1 MVATNPAL
9 DPAQPSTGP
18 RGRALPSHGWT
29 WSEAVWASGL
39 RPSVRFVALA
49 VARAAARGN
58 RSKPKCWASL
68 RTLARDTGLAL
79 NTVKRAVRHLVRVGF
94 LVPDPEGK
102 PHGRLA
108 AVPGVSGPAS
118 VRYLVRFEA
127 LTPRPDVV
135 ERRARKAPPPR
146 ATMALPPR
154 ATMAHEAEA
163 EERSERSE
171 AGSEAERTPKVKAQG
186 DSLLSPRLPPAG
198 GPATEGT
205 EGRESTK
212 PRWGPKAASGI
223 AAAERGRWPDATPRE
238 DAHARL
244 RANGI
249 DPRQIERIADCWSPE
264 QIADVEIKML
274 KKRASG
280 KRIIDYARLFMTLLK
295 ADSPDG
301 AARFKAA
308 QSKGGRSSRRS
319 RDRDEGRGSGPE
331 YMPGHGR
338 DCTCEP
344 CMAVVMGLSGQPRI
358 AFDRCTSKGCT
369 EPATRRADEGGKPWC
384 DPHYEHIRTMA

>member
-1 MVATNPAL
+1 MVAINPAL

-58 RSKPKCWASL
+58 RSKPKCWARLS
-68 RTLARDTGLAL
+68 TLARDTGHSLP
-79 NTVKRAVRHLVRVGF
+79 TVKRAVRHLVRIGF
-94 LVPDPEGK
+94 LVPDPEGE
-102 PHGRLA
+102 PHGRRA
-108 AVPGVSGPAS
+108 VVPGVSGPKA

-127 LTPRPDVV
+127 LTPRPEVV
-135 ERRARKAPPPR
+135 ERRARKAAPPRVMVTPPPR
-146 ATMALPPR
+146 VMVT
-154 ATMAHEAEA
+154 HKAEA

-171 AGSEAERTPKVKAQG
+171 AGSEAERTPKVEAQG

-205 EGRESTK
+205 EGKESTK

-244 RANGI
+244 HANGI
-249 DPRQIERIADCWSPE
+249 DSRQIERIAECWGPE
-264 QIADVEIKML
+264 EIADVEKRMHE
-274 KKRASG
+274 KRASG
-280 KRIIDYARLFMTLLK
+280 KPITNYAGYFISLLQREY
-295 ADSPDG
+295 PDG
-301 AARFKAA
+301 AERFKAA

-331 YMPGHGR
+331 YTPGHGR
-338 DCTCEP
+338 CTCAP
-344 CMAVVMGLSGQPRI
+344 CMAVAMGLPGQPRI

-369 EPATRRADEGGKPWC
+369 APATRRPDEGGKPWC
-384 DPHYEHIRTMA
+384 DQHYEHIRTMA